1 MSWEPKDKEAILS
14 SKSRFA
20 IPLLLTEVKED
31 ALYTVAGRASPRI
44 IDDSSL
50 ELSNSMLQQ
59 SPELLASKPSDKE
72 LSPRHLTDSVL
83 PLSRLS
89 VNRSNHVPVSE
100 LMIES
105 PGDSSQGT
113 ESFSPPSSAVAL
125 PRQVVAG
132 SLAELRDET
141 IQDEAILEGTRFA
154 SVRELAQVD
163 DGDDV
168 LIGTFQRSGTVKSD
182 DSAPL
187 KVPIESTIDR
197 YRANGDDMALPA
209 LGKVSSLSPIH
220 EEESSKQIMNWILGN
235 RDSLQNKSS
244 VSTGSLVWVTG
255 RALVEEVELGKALEV
270 TLNSLHFLNGFDR
283 GVREVTFDS
292 P

>member
-1 MSWEPKDKEAILS
+1 
-14 SKSRFA
+14 
-20 IPLLLTEVKED
+20 
-31 ALYTVAGRASPRI
+31 
-44 IDDSSL
+44 
-50 ELSNSMLQQ
+50 
-59 SPELLASKPSDKE
+59 
-72 LSPRHLTDSVL
+72 
-83 PLSRLS
+83 
-89 VNRSNHVPVSE
+89 
-100 LMIES
+100 MIES

-197 YRANGDDMALPA
+197 FRANGDDMALPA
-209 LGKVSSLSPIH
+209 LGEVSSLSPIH